1 MQLAP
6 NLSSWLDELRESGC
20 TGPKWMWKCMARP
33 PFSSKRDRMGSIRD
47 PEMKEVIS
55 LPSTGSPSFPHA
67 IFSSASLLSNLKQF
81 SEKCENKPE
90 VLLPSRC
97 LQGPCNVPSGSGNQA
112 WKVMKHYVKGD
123 PEGSFLQFVVLVV
136 KICGSIYWHKY
147 SPLPCFCAHLATN
160 VWGCAQVSVTKL
172 SSWLLHSFSSALY

>member
-1 MQLAP
+1 
-6 NLSSWLDELRESGC
+6 
-20 TGPKWMWKCMARP
+20 MWKCMAHP
-33 PFSSKRDRMGSIRD
+33 PFSSKRDRMGSITD

-97 LQGPCNVPSGSGNQA
+97 LLGPCNVPSGSGNQA

-136 KICGSIYWHKY
+136 KICGRIYWHKY
-147 SPLPCFCAHLATN
+147 SPLPCFCVLTLLP
-160 VWGCAQVSVTKL
+160 VCEGVLRSQ
-172 SSWLLHSFSSALY
+172 SSSCLHDFFIYICFVLTFIFFLRKIKGVDQTIYSYHIF